1 MHKTA
6 MQSSAMSQQVLTDD
20 AWQRIV
26 EFAADKPTPCVI
38 IDLDTVRYKYAELL
52 SAFPFAGVYYAVK
65 ANPDEAIIR
74 CLDDLGAQF
83 DIASV
88 FELKKLLELGID
100 ASRMSYGNTI
110 KKSAD
115 IAYAYQQGIRMFASD
130 CESDIKKLAKFAPG
144 SRVYIRVL
152 TEGSETADWPLS
164 RKFGCQADMAI
175 ELILLA
181 RELGLEPYGISFHV
195 GSQQRDIGSWD
206 AAIAKVRFI
215 FDRLAKSDIRL
226 QMINM
231 GGGMP
236 ANYGNRHHDIQA
248 YGNAIRRF
256 LDEDFGDRELK
267 VLIEPGRSLVAEAGV
282 LVSEVIQVSRKSQE
296 SLDRWVYLD
305 VGLFGGMI
313 EAVGEAIQYPM
324 ACDRES
330 SDWDDVIIAGPTCD
344 SMDILYEDHRYSLPV
359 DLQEGDKLYWLS
371 TGAYTT
377 SYSSIEFNGFPPLKS
392 YVI

>member
-1 MHKTA
+1 MK
-6 MQSSAMSQQVLTDD
+6 QQVLADS

-26 EFAADKPTPCVI
+26 NFAADKATPCVI
-38 IDLDTVRYKYAELL
+38 IDLDTVRSKYRELL
-52 SAFPFAGVYYAVK
+52 AAFPFAGVYYAVK
-65 ANPDEAIIR
+65 ANPDTAIIR
-74 CLDDLGAQF
+74 CLHELGAYF

-88 FELKKLLELGID
+88 FELKKLLDLGIP
-100 ASRMSYGNTI
+100 AARMSYGNTI

-115 IAYAYQQGIRMFASD
+115 IAYAHQQGISMFASD
-130 CESDIKKLAKFAPG
+130 CESDIRKLAKFAPG

-175 ELILLA
+175 ELIMLA
-181 RELGLEPYGISFHV
+181 RDLGLVPYGISFHV
-195 GSQQRDIGSWD
+195 GSQQRDIATWD

-215 FDRLAKSDIRL
+215 FDRLAEADIHL
-226 QMINM
+226 EMINM

-236 ANYGNRHHDIQA
+236 ANYGNRHHDIEA

-256 LDEDFGDRELK
+256 LDEDFGDHQLQ

-313 EAVGEAIQYPM
+313 EAIGEAIQYPM
-324 ACDRES
+324 VCDRQ
-330 SDWDDVIIAGPTCD
+330 SDELDEVVIAGPTCD

-359 DLQEGDKLYWLS
+359 DLQEGDRLFWLT

-377 SYSSIEFNGFPPLKS
+377 SYSSIEFNGFPPLAS
-392 YVI
+392 YIIE